1 MTHGLTGT
9 VAAAV
14 AAEQAAR
21 TVAVELDFPS
31 GMARWNASPMDITFG
46 GVTFLGVGMLGSISV
61 TEESAELR
69 AYGLTLVL
77 SGIPRD
83 AITLALIQGYQGR
96 RGTVWEVPLNPV
108 THAVLARPVV
118 IFRGR
123 MDTMDIELGDA
134 ALVRVALENRLAD
147 WERPRMQRYTD
158 EDQRA
163 RYPDDGGFRFVSA
176 MTEKEIVWPGREHLE
191 SLARRKR

>member
-1 MTHGLTGT
+1 MTRGLTGT

-31 GMARWNASPMDITFG
+31 GMARWNASPMDIVIDG
-46 GVTFLGVGMLGSISV
+46 ATFLGVGMLGSISV

-69 AYGLTLVL
+69 AYGLTVVL

-108 THAVLARPVV
+108 THAVLASPVV